1 MGQNP
6 RSQGERRHRHTDLES
21 RVKTHSEDDLFT
33 ILESAGPSPLILI
46 LDQVQDPHNLG
57 ACLRTAEGAGV
68 QAVIAPKDRSVAVT
82 DVVRTVAC
90 GAAERV
96 PFIPVTN
103 LARTMDQLRERG
115 IWIVGTMDKAT
126 QSLFEVELTGPI
138 AIALGSEGTGLRRLT
153 ADHCDFLV
161 RIPMAGKVESLNV
174 SVAAGV
180 CLYEAVRQRHVGE
193 KPRPKK

>member
-6 RSQGERRHRHTDLES
+6 RSQGERHHRHTNLTA
-21 RVKTHSEDDLFT
+21 RFKTHSEDDLFGL
-33 ILESAGPSPLILI
+33 LEQTPAAPLLLI

-57 ACLRTAEGAGV
+57 ACLRTADGAGV
-68 QAVIAPKDRSVAVT
+68 LAVIAPKDRSVTIT

-115 IWIVGTMDKAT
+115 IWIVGTMEEAS
-126 QSLFEVELTGPI
+126 QSLYEIELTGPI
-138 AIALGSEGTGLRRLT
+138 AIVLGSEGAGIRRLT

-174 SVAAGV
+174 SVSAGV
-180 CLYEAVRQRHVGE
+180 CLYEAVRQRSFGRAG
-193 KPRPKK
+193 KNQK